1 MLRRAPSRP
10 TEVTLF
16 LSARTALRT
25 GTACL
30 ALSLSACGS
39 DAEPTVRADEE
50 QGGQPSW
57 TLRDVTAARG
67 LAIDLARAP
76 EGRAFMPDS
85 MTGGCA
91 LVDVDGDGD
100 LDVFVAHGRWLEP
113 DGGVAGKHGGPAS
126 DGLGRLW
133 LQDEHGQF
141 TDVSVRAGVVG
152 PHYGMGVAT
161 GDVDNDGD
169 VDLYVSCYGPDRLLR
184 NRGDGTFE
192 DASDD
197 VACERTAQWGA
208 SCTFTDLNADGWLD
222 IVVTNYVD
230 YPPDFG
236 GAGEGAQLE
245 YAAPGNFDGTPD
257 AFLINRGDGAFDDRS
272 AALGID
278 AASRGLGV
286 AAGDWNGDGRI
297 DVYVANDG
305 QANHC
310 WLQTEDGRFEDR
322 ALSLG
327 LALSGD
333 GRAEAGMGVARGDVN
348 GDGLEDLMLTHLV
361 QETHTLYLA
370 KRRGNVASFS
380 DRTLR
385 AGIAAASIDMTGF
398 GAALADLDLDG
409 ELDFIAV
416 HGRVLRG
423 PSARDTTEPPHWR
436 RYAER
441 DLVMFGDGAR
451 FRVVEAGDFDDRSET
466 SRGLALGD
474 VDGDGDLDVLVT
486 TAAGRVHLFEA
497 QGAPRGAWIAVRAL
511 ESSRDALGAEIRLN
525 AGGVTR
531 LRVLQTTHGYLSASE
546 PLARFGLGAV
556 TAVESVTVR
565 WPDGQVET
573 FDGGPVNRVQV
584 VRRGDGH

>member
-1 MLRRAPSRP
+1 MLSP
-10 TEVTLF
+10 
-16 LSARTALRT
+16 SARTAS
-25 GTACL
+25 L
-30 ALSLSACGS
+30 AVASLLLFACGDDVENPVQS
-39 DAEPTVRADEE
+39 DAESP
-50 QGGQPSW
+50 GQAPW
-57 TLRDVTAARG
+57 TLRDVTAERG
-67 LAIDLARAP
+67 LAIDLSRTPA
-76 EGRAFMPDS
+76 GRAFMPDS

-100 LDVFVAHGRWLEP
+100 LDVFVAHGRWSEP
-113 DGGVAGKHGGPAS
+113 DGPAS

-141 TDVSVRAGVVG
+141 TDVSVSAGVVG

-169 VDLYVSCYGPDRLLR
+169 VDIYVSCYGPDRLLR

-192 DASDD
+192 DASED
-197 VACERTAQWGA
+197 VSCVRTAQWGA

-222 IVVTNYVD
+222 IVVANYVD

-245 YAAPGNFDGTPD
+245 YPAPGNFDGVPD
-257 AFLINRGDGAFDDRS
+257 AFLINRGDGTFHDRS

-278 AASRGLGV
+278 SASRGLGV
-286 AAGDWNGDGRI
+286 AAGDWNGDGLT

-310 WLQTEDGRFEDR
+310 WIQTEDGRFKEG

-385 AGIAAASIDMTGF
+385 AGIAAASVDMTGF

-423 PSARDTTEPPHWR
+423 PAAKDATEPPHWR
-436 RYAER
+436 HYAER
-441 DLVMFGDGAR
+441 DLVMLGEGER
-451 FRVVEAGDFDDRSET
+451 FRVVDAGDFDDRAET

-497 QGAPRGAWIAVRAL
+497 SGAPRGAWIAVRAL
-511 ESSRDALGAEIRLN
+511 QPASGALQPAPGALQPAPDALPSSRDALGAEIRLN

-546 PLARFGLGAV
+546 PLARFGLGAA

-584 VRRGDGH
+584 VRRGEGH